1 MSNELKARVLDL
13 QDENEQL
20 RKVLQETQE
29 LLLKVA
35 ANLGVTANEQNQ
47 ISLESILVAS
57 EKFAVVTSEE

>member
-35 ANLGVTANEQNQ
+35 TNLGVTANEQNQ

>member
-35 ANLGVTANEQNQ
+35 TNLGVTADEQNQ
-47 ISLESILVAS
+47 ISLESILAAS
-57 EKFAVVTSEE
+57 EKFAVED

>member
-35 ANLGVTANEQNQ
+35 TNLGVTANEQNQ
-47 ISLESILVAS
+47 ISLESILAAS
-57 EKFAVVTSEE
+57 EKFAVATSEE